1 MSKKQGK
8 IQNCRL
14 KEVFLTLVDIK
25 IVSKYLLASIFV
37 GVVLGASGAFAAQGF
52 RSGIVL
58 VTDYLEFYLSGQP
71 NFLFYLITL
80 SIALVFVHYSK
91 VFIKGKAFQ
100 SVSDSIYL
108 AHKFNNET
116 DVKVGIVSTIAAF
129 FSASGGAS
137 IGQYGPLVHFGT
149 TIGAW
154 LKKKI
159 PFDFTPDLYIGAG
172 VAASISSG
180 FGAPLAG
187 LIFAHEAILRHYSHK
202 SILAIA
208 TASGVSYGISNAIW
222 GDANIISVSSDD
234 FNFLA
239 ILLVSFLAGP
249 IFGFVS
255 IIYMRFLLF
264 FAKLAQTI
272 KGKTAY
278 KYTFGILSLS
288 VIGHYVPEV
297 MGLGAE
303 TVTHVLNPK
312 YTVIMLLTIL
322 MGKILATAISLN
334 FGFFGGVF
342 SPAILVGASA
352 GSLISAILVYLGIF
366 DQFQQA
372 LVVSGIAAVAGSV
385 IGAPICMVVIVL
397 ELTNSY
403 TFALA
408 SLVGLAISVGYV
420 QVRFGSSYFD
430 VQLLNRG
437 IDISNGRTGLFM
449 NETDILKYSEEKFAT
464 VQLNEN
470 IDDVVKL
477 MIKANQ
483 SELIVVDADQ
493 RFYGKIDSLS
503 LLNKTGTLSSAGVVD
518 TSCIVIYHQASL
530 QEAMEVASN
539 FVGEIIP
546 IVEKHTNKAVGVI
559 TEGAIFQ
566 AYLSKQDQTVEM
578 EKR

>member
-1 MSKKQGK
+1 M
-8 IQNCRL
+8 
-14 KEVFLTLVDIK
+14 TLIDIK
-25 IVSKYLLASIFV
+25 TVTKYLLASILV
-37 GVVLGASGAFAAQGF
+37 GVVLGISGAFAAQGF
-52 RSGIVL
+52 RSGIVII
-58 VTDYLEFYLSGQP
+58 TEYLQLFLSSQP
-71 NFLFYLITL
+71 NFLFFLITL
-80 SIALVFVHYSK
+80 SIALVFVHYSRIL
-91 VFIKGKAFQ
+91 IKGQAFQ

-116 DVKVGIVSTIAAF
+116 DVKVGVVSTIAAF
-129 FSASGGAS
+129 FSASGGDS
-137 IGQYGPLVHFGT
+137 VGQYGPLVHFGT

-208 TASGVSYGISNAIW
+208 TASGVSYGISSTIW
-222 GDANIISVSSDD
+222 GDANIITVSSDD

-239 ILLVSFLAGP
+239 ILLVSFIAGP
-249 IFGFVS
+249 VFGFTS
-255 IIYMRFLLF
+255 ILYMRSLLF
-264 FAKLAQTI
+264 FAKLADSI
-272 KGKTAY
+272 KGNVAF
-278 KYTFGILSLS
+278 KYAFGILSLS
-288 VIGHYVPEV
+288 FIGHYVPEV
-297 MGLGAE
+297 MGLGTE
-303 TVTHVLNPK
+303 TVANVLTSKN
-312 YTVIMLLTIL
+312 TVIMLLIIL
-322 MGKILATAISLN
+322 LGKILATSISLN

-342 SPAILVGASA
+342 SPAILVGASTGA
-352 GSLISAILVYLGIF
+352 LLSAVLVYIGIF

-449 NETDILKYSEEKFAT
+449 TETDILKYAEGNFTT
-464 VQLNEN
+464 VGLDDS
-470 IDDVVKL
+470 IDEVVKL
-477 MIKANQ
+477 MTKTDQ
-483 SELIVVDADQ
+483 SELIVVNENGK
-493 RFYGKIDSLS
+493 FFGKINSLS
-503 LLNKTGTLSSAGVVD
+503 LFNKNGTLNSSDEVD
-518 TSCIVIYHQASL
+518 TACVVISHDASL
-530 QEAMEVASN
+530 QDAMEVAAN

-546 IVEKHTNKAVGVI
+546 IVDKNTNEAVAII

-566 AYLSKQDQTVEM
+566 AYLSKQNQTVEM